1 MFDARY
7 FYLVLML
14 RILLVSYFKE
24 EFPDQVKL
32 KPLTEKNY
40 LCLFKN
46 YSERGREEETE
57 ERTIY

>member
-57 ERTIY
+57 